1 MQLAEIQTNKQISM
15 TSLQIA
21 ELCDKRHDSV
31 KRTIE
36 ILSKPTDKRRA
47 VIARPHSVIMQNV
60 ANNRTYDIEV
70 YVFSGEQGR
79 LDSITI
85 VAQLNPQFTAAL
97 VARWDELEKQAAKP
111 QIALP
116 QDYLS
121 ALKALV
127 ISEES
132 KQALLVEY
140 NEIKPKA
147 DALDLLTGSKY
158 NLSIRDTASELKV
171 KEKDLKAWLIEH
183 KWAYYKTLSDGRK
196 GSLMPAVYAKDM
208 GYISLDEVPT
218 YNTGET
224 IYRSQ
229 TRITPKGLERLA
241 KVFSKVA

>member
-36 ILSKPTDKRRA
+36 ILSKPTDKRPA
-47 VIARPHSVIMQNV
+47 VISKPHSVDGEKS
-60 ANNRTYDIEV
+60 ANGITPKLF
-70 YVFSGEQGR
+70 VFTGEQGR

-85 VAQLNPQFTAAL
+85 VAQLCPQFTAAL

-127 ISEES
+127 ESEES

-140 NEIKPKA
+140 NEVKPKA